1 MRLGIIAPEGK
12 GLRADQGYLPALIQ
26 GVLVTNISKYSAI
39 SVLDRISLDRVIAE
53 TLDPTYEDSF
63 DIVTL
68 GHVAQVGYMLTGSLT
83 RASAGYSLQLN
94 VTDTTP
100 NAKTKASYSQI
111 HALSQLEDMSA
122 LQSASID
129 LLTQMGVRLTPAAI
143 AEIKSVASRV
153 VNANIALAQGVVAQG
168 GGSYLEAFSY
178 ILKAKRYDPHLI
190 EASERY
196 SILESDILNGGVS
209 TNVRSD
215 IEWRKQ
221 WVALLKE
228 VETYCRDV
236 IKNSFY
242 YLVYDPV
249 FEQDRIHYDS
259 ETVDL
264 SFEVNLLPDAGWVN
278 ALNNLVSVA
287 KLGLKSTGRAKAW
300 GLDWPLVSIDGESPF
315 VSYKQSH
322 TIDIALLNG
331 ASQHIGACRYVVSYA
346 SIVDDGIFVFPW
358 VKGRAVFLGIPADS
372 LTNLLS
378 LQVTA
383 VDGVAVASQSK
394 LSILPVAEYNAIPEV
409 VAAGMDIN
417 NLSRFSL
424 DSTGFKIS
432 DYSGPPGKLIIP
444 PIANGFTVD
453 PLFRMIFTFAN
464 KNITSVVIPSTFS
477 SLHGNPF
484 DRDPLDM
491 ITLGTG
497 VAILDSPAIITP
509 IFDRDFIRLYNANH
523 KQAGT
528 YTRNGNTWTYLSR

>member
-1 MRLGIIAPEGK
+1 MRLGVIAPVGR

-68 GHVAQVGYMLTGSLT
+68 GHVAQVGYMLTGAIT

-100 NAKTKASYSQI
+100 NAKTIAAYSQI
-111 HALSQLEDMSA
+111 HTLSQLEDQSA

-129 LLTQMGVRLTPAAI
+129 LLTQMGVRLTPAAV
-143 AEIKSVASRV
+143 AELKSVASRA
-153 VNANIALAQGVVAQG
+153 VNANIALAQGVAAQG
-168 GGSYLEAFSY
+168 AGASLEAFSY
-178 ILKAKRYDPHLI
+178 FLKAKRYDPDLI

-209 TNVRSD
+209 ANVRSD

-221 WVALLKE
+221 WVSLLKE
-228 VETYCRDV
+228 VEAYCRDV
-236 IKNSFY
+236 LKNSFY

-249 FEQDRIHYDS
+249 FAQDTIHYDD

-264 SFEVNLLPDAGWVN
+264 SFGVNLLPDAGWVN

-287 KLGLKSTGRAKAW
+287 KLGLEATGRAKVW
-300 GLDWPLVSIDGESPF
+300 GLAWPSVCLDGESPF
-315 VSYKQSH
+315 IPVRQSYL
-322 TIDIALLNG
+322 IEVALLNG
-331 ASQHIGACRYVVSYA
+331 AGSPISFCHLSARYA
-346 SIVDDGIFVFPW
+346 SIVDGGIFVFPW
-358 VKGRAVFLGIPADS
+358 VKGRAVFQDIPADS

-378 LQVTA
+378 IQVLS
-383 VDGVAVASQSK
+383 VDGAPVSSQSK

-409 VAAGMDIN
+409 VASGMDLN
-417 NLSRFSL
+417 NLSRFTF
-424 DSTGFKIS
+424 DSTGFKIAS
-432 DYSGPPGKLIIP
+432 YNGPPGKLVIP
-444 PIANGFTVD
+444 PIANDFTVNT
-453 PLFRMIFTFAN
+453 LYRMIFTFAN

-484 DRDPLDM
+484 DRDPLDT
-491 ITLGTG
+491 ITIGTG
-497 VAILDSPAIITP
+497 VDILDSPAIITP
-509 IFDRDFIRLYNANH
+509 IFDRDFIRLYNNNG
-523 KQAGT
+523 KKAGT
-528 YTRNGNTWTYLSR
+528 YTRYGNTWTFIP